1 MIKTKTTL
9 LLAAVMAIFMVFP
22 ACSSKGSTSSIISSG
37 TAFDE
42 SKALAESGSSG
53 GYHKLTAE
61 EAKAMMDGSED
72 IIVVDVRT
80 QEEYD
85 EGHIPNSVLIPNETI
100 TQTPPEQLPD
110 KDATILIYCRSGNRS
125 RQAAEKLLAMGY
137 TNIYD
142 FGGIRDWPYDV
153 ITD

>member
-1 MIKTKTTL
+1 MIKTKTSL

-37 TAFDE
+37 TASDE

-53 GYHKLTAE
+53 GYQKLTAE
-61 EAKAMMDGSED
+61 EAKSMMDGSED

>member
-1 MIKTKTTL
+1 
-9 LLAAVMAIFMVFP
+9 
-22 ACSSKGSTSSIISSG
+22 
-37 TAFDE
+37 
-42 SKALAESGSSG
+42 
-53 GYHKLTAE
+53 
-61 EAKAMMDGSED
+61 MMDGSED

>member
-22 ACSSKGSTSSIISSG
+22 ACSSKDSASSIISSG
-37 TAFDE
+37 TASDE
-42 SKALAESGSSG
+42 SKALAENGSSG

>member
-37 TAFDE
+37 TASDE

-125 RQAAEKLLAMGY
+125 RQAAENLLAMGY